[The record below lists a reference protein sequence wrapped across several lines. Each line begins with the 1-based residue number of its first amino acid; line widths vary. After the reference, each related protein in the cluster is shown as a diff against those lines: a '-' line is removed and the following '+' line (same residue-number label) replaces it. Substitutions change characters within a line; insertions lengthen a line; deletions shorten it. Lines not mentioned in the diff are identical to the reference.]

1 MLISHC
7 FGKPGMLDFLP
18 FGRKKPSPP
27 SDPLGSLKAA
37 TTWLLE
43 LPMGDTFSAHEK
55 IVAALNEFNE
65 KAAPLGKER
74 LQVLMH
80 LDEGAQELQHAL
92 TQQYL
97 RNPRMS
103 RQIESR
109 LWNEVFSFHWQMARG
124 YHMFVMAYVG
134 NPNGSDIRHDIPL
147 ITARALRHF
156 AQQAKWRY
164 FRYET
169 IGAKLWKHVHN
180 LYRLSEYEEFERK
193 PLLLY
198 PLCPRRTT
206 CAEEYLQLLS
216 LDVLNTNSLFP
227 KQIEMADLWL
237 DTWADT
243 LKLERDYDPQRH
255 VFCVNLG
262 EDKGPWR
269 ARKLFTAD
277 GMSRCWG
284 TDALMERVAQAK
296 VALQQGETPARLGLG
311 EDCRLPSCLEL
322 IERITRQWSSRGE
335 GRVRRSQERVARVKM
350 IDVAKDF
357 LEICAL
363 VKQDNEAL
371 SPRQKEA
378 EQKVRISYE
387 EMLDMRLYGFV
398 TQRTQDKLQ
407 RAGQEKP
414 VEQAQQVAHHE
425 RWLMENE
432 SSGGFGATVDSVDN
446 DWVRLGKLVG
456 LKPEHSHNWVVG
468 VIRRLALLESGQ
480 RNVGIEILAK
490 APVTVALKASKPR
503 HSGYTVDGIDA
514 VDIVLPVSA
523 LYLPPAGE
531 DKRGVSLIM
540 DSVEYAPGR
549 HFELSARSR
558 NYSIALGRVIEKG
571 DNWLRTSFEILQKK

>member
-1 MLISHC
+1 
-7 FGKPGMLDFLP
+7 MLDFLP
-18 FGRKKPSPP
+18 FGRKKTSAT
-27 SDPLGSLKAA
+27 SDPLGNLKAA
-37 TTWLLE
+37 TAWLHE
-43 LPMGDTFSAHEK
+43 LPMGDTFAAHEK

-65 KAAPLGKER
+65 KTEPPSKER

-80 LDEGAQELQHAL
+80 LDEGAQELQHSL
-92 TQQYL
+92 TEQYL

-109 LWNEVFSFHWQMARG
+109 LWNAVFAFHWQMARG
-124 YHMFVMAYVG
+124 YHIFVMSYVA
-134 NPNGSDIRHDIPL
+134 NPNTSDIRNDIPL
-147 ITARALRHF
+147 ITARAIRHF

-193 PLLLY
+193 SLLLY
-198 PLCPRRTT
+198 PKCPVHST

-227 KQIEMADLWL
+227 KQIEMVDLWL
-237 DTWADT
+237 DTWART
-243 LKLERDYDPQRH
+243 LRLEREYDPLRH

-262 EDKGPWR
+262 EEKGPRR
-269 ARKLFTAD
+269 ARKPVAD
-277 GMSRCWG
+277 AMLRCWG
-284 TDALMERVAQAK
+284 SEALMAVVDQTKA
-296 VALQQGETPARLGLG
+296 ALQHGEAPVKLGLG
-311 EDCRLPSCLEL
+311 EDCRLPACLEFM
-322 IERITRQWSSRGE
+322 ERITEQWSAAGE
-335 GRVRRSQERVARVKM
+335 GRVRRKQERVSKVKL

-371 SPRQKEA
+371 SPKQKTEE
-378 EQKVRISYE
+378 EQAVKISYE
-387 EMLDMRLYGFV
+387 EMLDVRLYGFV
-398 TQRTQDKLQ
+398 TQRTQAKLD
-407 RAGQEKP
+407 
-414 VEQAQQVAHHE
+414 QAKQPQSVHQKQQASHQE

-432 SSGGFGATVDSVDN
+432 SSGGFGATVDPARD

-456 LKPEHSHNWVVG
+456 LKPERSHNWVIG
-468 VIRRLALLESGQ
+468 VIRRLSLLESGQ
-480 RNVGIEILAK
+480 RNVGIEVLAK
-490 APVTVALKASKPR
+490 APVTVILKASKPR
-503 HSGYTVDGIDA
+503 HSGYTVDGVDA

-523 LYLPPAGE
+523 LYLPSSGD
-531 DKRGVSLIM
+531 DKSGVSLIL

-558 NYSIALGRVIEKG
+558 IYSIALGRVIEKG
-571 DNWLRTSFEILQKK
+571 DDWLRASFEILKK